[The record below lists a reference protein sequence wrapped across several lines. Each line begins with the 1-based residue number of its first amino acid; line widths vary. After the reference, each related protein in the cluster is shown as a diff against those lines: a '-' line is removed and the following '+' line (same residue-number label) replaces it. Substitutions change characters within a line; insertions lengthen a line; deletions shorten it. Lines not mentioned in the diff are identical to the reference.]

1 MTNRK
6 PILSVIL
13 MVAALMAVLA
23 AMVAPGCG
31 PAAPPAQDIPPVA
44 EEPTVAP
51 TPEATP
57 VYYPEVIA
65 QRDPALHPI
74 LNAFVLKNADSAGG
88 GASCRGGVDQTI
100 PMAIGLAE
108 WEDIDAVRDFLD
120 DNGIAIKY
128 TSTHSMPE
136 GTTSFRYNGK
146 AMDPPYTWSDGT
158 TLFLIDVPAHL
169 IPGLSKLVRPKGIGY
184 TGELPYPR
192 LSPELNELVIAHQA
206 GLLPSEEW
214 PTAVVSTLL
223 LNVRTFNELTRYLN
237 NKKDEGAI
245 IIADPEFYEYM
256 TFGAVV
262 PLDLIAPMSEIWGV
276 ERVDLFRYP
285 TPPKYVEQVLG
296 VGDGDDAQDDAQSA
310 PMPAN

>member
-6 PILSVIL
+6 LIWFVIL
-13 MVAALMAVLA
+13 MALTAVLA
-23 AMVAPGCG
+23 TMPATGCG
-31 PAAPPAQDIPPVA
+31 PAQDIPPGA
-44 EEPTVAP
+44 EEPTVVAI
-51 TPEATP
+51 PEATP

-74 LNAFVLKNADSAGG
+74 LNAFVLQSAGSAGG
-88 GASCRGGVDQTI
+88 VSGQSAAGQTI

-146 AMDPPYTWSDGT
+146 VMDPPYTWSDGT

-169 IPGLSKLVRPKGIGY
+169 IPELSKLVRPKGIGY

-214 PTAVVSTLL
+214 PTAVVSTRL
-223 LNVRTFNELTRYLN
+223 LNVRTFNYLTRYLN
-237 NKKDEGAI
+237 SKKDEGAI

-276 ERVDLFRYP
+276 ERVNLFWYP
-285 TPPKYVEQVLG
+285 TPPGYVEEVLG
-296 VGDGDDAQDDAQSA
+296 VSDGDDAQGDAQSA

>member
-1 MTNRK
+1 MANRK
-6 PILSVIL
+6 PIWFVIL
-13 MVAALMAVLA
+13 MGMALTVVLA
-23 AMVAPGCG
+23 TMLATGCG
-31 PAAPPAQDIPPVA
+31 PAAQDIPPGA
-44 EEPTVAP
+44 EEPTVVAAP
-51 TPEATP
+51 EVTP

-74 LNAFVLKNADSAGG
+74 LNAFVLQSAGSAGG
-88 GASCRGGVDQTI
+88 GVSGQSAAVQTI

-128 TSTHSMPE
+128 TSTHAMPE

-169 IPGLSKLVRPKGIGY
+169 IPELSKLVRPKGIGY

-214 PTAVVSTLL
+214 PTAVVSTRL
-223 LNVRTFNELTRYLN
+223 LNVRTFNYLTRYLI

-245 IIADPEFYEYM
+245 IIAEPEFREYM

-285 TPPKYVEQVLG
+285 TPPNYVEQVLG
-296 VGDGDDAQDDAQSA
+296 VSEGDDTQDDAQSA